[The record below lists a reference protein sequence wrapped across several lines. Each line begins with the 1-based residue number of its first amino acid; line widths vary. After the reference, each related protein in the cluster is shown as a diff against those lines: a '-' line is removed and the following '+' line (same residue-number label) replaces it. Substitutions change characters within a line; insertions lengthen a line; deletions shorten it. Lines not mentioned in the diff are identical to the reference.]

1 MTIFLIIFLSSIFL
15 LFFIVFHLLFLHF
28 FNLKKTIQVVIP
40 FVLSNLIIF
49 YFLKEDVLYKLFY
62 HSLVINFSILII
74 YIEFL
79 FLIKTGFTLSII
91 TSFRRKKKFLHKELI
106 KNYASGKGAKW
117 ILLDRLNKIKKLK
130 IIKINKKI
138 TLTQSGLFL
147 SIIFI
152 FFRKIL
158 SIKDFG

>member
-1 MTIFLIIFLSSIFL
+1 MTIFSIIFLSILFTLIF
-15 LFFIVFHLLFLHF
+15 VTFHLLFLHF
-28 FNLKKTIQVVIP
+28 LNLKKIIQVFIP
-40 FVLSNLIIF
+40 FILSNLIIIF
-49 YFLKEDVLYKLFY
+49 FLKENELYKLFY

-91 TSFRRKKKFLHKELI
+91 TLFKSRKRLLYKELV

-117 ILLDRLNKIKKLK
+117 ILTDRLNKIKKLK
-130 IIKINKKI
+130 IVKQNKKV
-138 TLTQSGLFL
+138 TLTQLGFFL
-147 SIIFI
+147 SITLI